1 MGRHAKKKDPL
12 KADGQQRR
20 VWLFWSAGALVLLLA
35 LGLTVGPLLVGAEG
49 GAGGAAEA
57 TQVTIS
63 MSGWEP
69 NRIEA
74 RVGEPVTLRLVN
86 LDNQFHTDGGG
97 WHNFVLERFGM
108 AEEVG
113 PKKTLT
119 FTFTPTEKGEFN
131 FYCDICCGGKE
142 NPYMNGTLVVS

>member
-1 MGRHAKKKDPL
+1 MGRHQKKKDPL
-12 KADGQQRR
+12 KTDGTKRR
-20 VWLFWSAGALVLLLA
+20 VWLFWSTAALVTLLA
-35 LGLTVGPLLVGAEG
+35 VGLTVGPLLVRSDEQ
-49 GAGGAAEA
+49 AGA

-69 NRIEA
+69 AKIEA
-74 RVGEPVTLRLVN
+74 RVGEPLTIRMVN
-86 LDNQFHTDGGG
+86 LDNQFHVDGGG
-97 WHNFVLERFGM
+97 RHNFVLEKFGV
-108 AEEVG
+108 AEVVQ

>member
-12 KADGQQRR
+12 KTSGEQQWRI
-20 VWLFWSAGALVLLLA
+20 WLFWSAGALVLLLA
-35 LGLTVGPLLVGAEG
+35 LGLTVGPLLGRPE
-49 GAGGAAEA
+49 AGGPAEA
-57 TQVTIS
+57 TQVSIS

-74 RVGEPVTLRLVN
+74 RVGEPVTIRLVN
-86 LDNQFHTDGGG
+86 LDNRFHVDGGG
-97 WHNFVLERFGM
+97 WHNFVLEKFGV